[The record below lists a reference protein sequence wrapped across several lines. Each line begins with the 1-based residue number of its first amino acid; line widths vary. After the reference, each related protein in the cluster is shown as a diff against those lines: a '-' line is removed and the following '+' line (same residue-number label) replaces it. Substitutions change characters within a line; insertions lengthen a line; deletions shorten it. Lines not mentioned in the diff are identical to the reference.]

1 VQFRYTA
8 VDNGRHQLMFALE
21 RPGASGDQGVYSSR
35 IELQGIS
42 ARFPSPDI
50 SGAYKYSAGW
60 GHARVGG
67 MFRKI
72 AWDDVLDD
80 GLDLSGDAVG
90 WGINLSSILKLSKAS
105 TVRLQYVFG
114 EGIQNYMNDSPV
126 DIGIVN
132 TQQNVLRP
140 FEGKPIP
147 ITGLVAYL
155 DHSWNEHFST
165 SFGYSNQYNDN
176 TDGQAPDAFKDGH
189 YVSGNLLYYP
199 VPNVMVGGELQWGR
213 RVNFSDGFEVDDV
226 KAQFAFK
233 YNFSWKL
240 GGQ

>member
-1 VQFRYTA
+1 
-8 VDNGRHQLMFALE
+8 
-21 RPGASGDQGVYSSR
+21 
-35 IELQGIS
+35 
-42 ARFPSPDI
+42 
-50 SGAYKYSAGW
+50 
-60 GHARVGG
+60 

-105 TVRLQYVFG
+105 TIRLQYVFG

-132 TQQNVLRP
+132 RQQNVLRP
-140 FEGKPIP
+140 FEGEPIP

-176 TDGQAPDAFKDGH
+176 TDGQAPDSFKDGH

-199 VPNVMVGGELQWGR
+199 VPGVMVGGELMWGK
-213 RVNFSDGFEVDDV
+213 RVNFSDGFEADDV

-240 GGQ
+240 GG